1 MFYAISADEAKWES
15 KINSFIALA
24 PVTRIDHTKSALFKY
39 MAKTLPVVQATL
51 NLGGVYHILDGLQTE
66 ATKITCY
73 LVPDLCQLI
82 EGFLITTDPSLD
94 DSDRFQVYMGH
105 FPAGA
110 STQSIYHYAQN
121 INSG

>member
-110 STQSIYHYAQN
+110 ST
-121 INSG
+121 